1 MQIAGCRTAYCKLQ
15 LLHGPDWQLLGGAQD
30 GITQITS
37 RAPGCLAAKT
47 LTFNFPLDVAYRS
60 ANVFGW
66 PQLVVCVYGADF
78 WGRDVIKGYGAARL
92 PTCIGRCSCWFGPR
106 SYAYASVCTQQTRAD
121 MVTSCACLLFGV
133 QCWHATMLL

>member
-1 MQIAGCRTAYCKLQ
+1 MLEAAVPLTLQIPSCRTAYCKLQ

-37 RAPGCLAAKT
+37 RAPGCLAGKA
-47 LTFNFPLDVAYRS
+47 LHFNFPLDVAYRS

-78 WGRDVIKGYGAARL
+78 WGRDFIKGYGAARL
-92 PTCIGRCSCWFGPR
+92 PTCIGRCCCCMAP
-106 SYAYASVCTQQTRAD
+106 
-121 MVTSCACLLFGV
+121 CLEV
-133 QCWHATMLL
+133 SA

>member
-15 LLHGPDWQLLGGAQD
+15 LLHGADWQLLGGAQD

-47 LTFNFPLDVAYRS
+47 LNFNFPLDVAYRS
-60 ANVFGW
+60 ATVFGW

-92 PTCIGRCSCWFGPR
+92 PTCIGRCCCCCCMAP
-106 SYAYASVCTQQTRAD
+106 CTEVSA
-121 MVTSCACLLFGV
+121 
-133 QCWHATMLL
+133 

>member
-1 MQIAGCRTAYCKLQ
+1 MQISGCRTAYCKLQ

-37 RAPGCLAAKT
+37 RAPGCLASKT
-47 LTFNFPLDVAYRS
+47 LHFNFPLDVAYRS

-92 PTCIGRCSCWFGPR
+92 PTCIGRCCCCCCMARDTHDS
-106 SYAYASVCTQQTRAD
+106 A
-121 MVTSCACLLFGV
+121 
-133 QCWHATMLL
+133 WHCIDGEGNMMA